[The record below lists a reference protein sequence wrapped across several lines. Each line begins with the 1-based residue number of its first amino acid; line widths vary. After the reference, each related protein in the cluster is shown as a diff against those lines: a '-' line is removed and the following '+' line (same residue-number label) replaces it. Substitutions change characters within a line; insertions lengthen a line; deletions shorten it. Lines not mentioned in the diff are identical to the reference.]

1 MSDTELTVSHML
13 TLRVDM
19 RDLDFNGLVRAIS
32 EALAQASG
40 ELLGKACRAVERV
53 ARARVPGRWE
63 NRGQQERTLRL
74 PWGSAR
80 IRRTRVRDRVTGKTY
95 NLADR
100 LLGLVP
106 RVRRGV
112 SEVRTACELAAEL
125 SYRRAR
131 YWWERLTGL
140 RTSVMNFWR
149 MVQKAGAKLA
159 WRERSSVGEIEPGAP
174 PPRAVRRLYL
184 EADGAWLRRQRAHR
198 RRGDDSGGA
207 MVSTARR
214 GLLLYV
220 GASYS
225 QLCRTGRRRF
235 NAIDKQV
242 SVELQD
248 LRAFGRQWSWQ
259 VSRRFDLSRTPNVLF
274 LCDGEDGLLRLPRRS
289 FRSALVQLDRF
300 HVHQQLG
307 RAFGLK
313 TPGYRTALSAL
324 CRGDLGQVR
333 SLLALRGAGDR
344 RSICQEVRGYLDR
357 HASVLW
363 THREWKRRTT
373 VNKMGSGVIE
383 KTIETQ
389 INRRMKKQGMS
400 WSPAGAQR
408 LSKLRVLSLDPRRWE
423 AFWSQQC
430 GGQTAR
436 RQLST
441 P

>member
-1 MSDTELTVSHML
+1 MSDTELTVSHP
-13 TLRVDM
+13 LRVKVDL
-19 RDLDFNGLVRAIS
+19 RGLDFNGLVQAIA
-32 EALAQASG
+32 EAAAQACG
-40 ELLGKACRAVERV
+40 ELLGQVMRAVEREV
-53 ARARVPGRWE
+53 IARQPGRWE
-63 NRGQQERTLRL
+63 NRGQQTRTLRVS
-74 PWGSAR
+74 WGEVT
-80 IRRTRVRDRVTGKTY
+80 IRRTRVRDRLTSKTY

-100 LLGLVP
+100 LLRLAP

-149 MVQKAGAKLA
+149 MVQQAGAKLA
-159 WRERSSVGEIEPGAP
+159 WRERSSVGEIEPGAR

-184 EADGAWLRRQRAHR
+184 EADGAWLRRQRGYRHR
-198 RRGDDSGGA
+198 TEDSRLA
-207 MVSTARR
+207 IVSTAPR
-214 GLLLYV
+214 GMLLYV

-225 QLCRTGRRRF
+225 QLHRTGRRRW

-248 LRAFGRQWSWQ
+248 LRAFGRQWGWQ
-259 VSRRFDLSRTPNVLF
+259 VSRRFDLARTPNVLF
-274 LCDGEDGLLRLPRRS
+274 VCDGEDGLLRLPRRH

-300 HVHQQLG
+300 HVHRQLG
-307 RAFGLK
+307 RAFGLQ
-313 TPGYRTALSAL
+313 TPGYQRALSSL
-324 CRGDLGQVR
+324 CEGNLGTVR
-333 SLLALRGAGDR
+333 SLLALRGAGGR
-344 RSICQEVRGYLDR
+344 ESVCREVRGYLDR
-357 HASVLW
+357 HEAWLY
-363 THREWKRRTT
+363 THRQWRARTT

-423 AFWSQQC
+423 AFWSQQF
-430 GGQTAR
+430 GG
-436 RQLST
+436 
-441 P
+441 